1 MIFVDRYL
9 YRPCLFHSRQR
20 NVKEGDSKWTV
31 VPDTVLQ
38 NDDGLGVIAQL
49 RDEETGGHLKL
60 RLSAVLSDGSV
71 LRMHINDDDSP
82 RARYE
87 ATEALLENIQASQKI
102 TLDVPSEGSVV
113 GLFGTGRKFVL
124 TFNPFRIDVYENG
137 RLLISGNQRR
147 MLKFER
153 YHQRQ
158 EGEENNDGQWEE
170 TYKTTTDSKPFG
182 PMSVGMDFSFINYEH
197 VYGIPEHA
205 DAFSLRNTKGSTDP
219 YRLFNLD
226 VFEYEINNPM
236 ALYGSVP
243 MMVAHSVDSTVGL
256 LWLNA
261 AETWIDIESSESGV
275 VGLLSN
281 LVSGDQAKSRQT
293 HWMSENG
300 VIDVY
305 FMTGPTVADVM
316 SQNARLV
323 GTTPLPPYYS
333 IGYHQCRWNYYTQE
347 EVAEVDSS
355 FDAQDIPLDAI
366 WLDVEYTEGRSK
378 KYFTWDPTAFSHHR
392 ELITNLTSR
401 GRRLITIIDPH
412 IKRDANYPIYNEGVE
427 NNYFVKTKDGNDYDG
442 WCWPG
447 SSSWPDYFNPAV
459 RKWWESKFA
468 PEFFPGFEGGIV
480 DIWNDMNEPSVFSG
494 PEVTCPKDIKHYG
507 DWENRDV
514 HNIYGMLMTKTT
526 FNGLVTHRPNL
537 RPFILTR
544 AFFVGSQRYC
554 AAWTGDNMAKWE
566 HLKATIPMILSL
578 SVVGMTFSGADVPGF
593 FYNPEEELVIR
604 WYQAAAF
611 QPFFRAHA
619 HIDTKRREP
628 YLYPEP
634 TMKLLREAL
643 RTRYVY
649 LPLMYTLFH
658 ENEVSGMPVMRPL
671 WFHFP
676 QDLNSFSAD
685 ESFLLGDSLLVHPVM
700 DAGAT
705 TVDVY
710 FPGDESVEWLRVE
723 TNEKFR
729 GGKLAKIP
737 VTISSIPFFHLAG
750 KIIPTRRRIR
760 RSAALTLGDPIT
772 LEVVLDSNLKSNGK
786 LYLDD
791 GYTYNYRTAED
802 SLESVFSFEYN
813 TLRYK

>member
-1 MIFVDRYL
+1 MIVG
-9 YRPCLFHSRQR
+9 SVGQA
-20 NVKEGDSKWTV
+20 K
-31 VPDTVLQ
+31 
-38 NDDGLGVIAQL
+38 DGLGVVAQL
-49 RDEETGGHLKL
+49 KDEMTAGVLEL
-60 RLSAVLSDGSV
+60 RLSAVLIDGSV
-71 LRMHINDDDSP
+71 LRMYINDKEST
-82 RARYE
+82 RGRFE
-87 ATEALLENIQASQKI
+87 ATEALVDNVPSQKI
-102 TLDVPSEGSVV
+102 TLDSQSHESVT
-113 GLFGTGRKFVL
+113 GRFGNARKFVL
-124 TFNPFRIDVYENG
+124 TFSPFRIDVYE
-137 RLLISGNQRR
+137 RDRILVSGNQRN
-147 MLKFER
+147 MLKFEQYR
-153 YHQRQ
+153 PRQ
-158 EGEENNDGQWEE
+158 EGEENSDGQWEE
-170 TYKTTTDSKPFG
+170 TYKSTTDSKPYG

-205 DAFSLRNTKGSTDP
+205 DSFSLRNTKGATDP

-226 VFEYEINNPM
+226 VFEYETNNPM

-261 AETWIDIESSESGV
+261 AETWVDIESSDSGSV
-275 VGLLSN
+275 AGLLNN
-281 LVSGDQAKSRQT
+281 LVSGDQTKSRQT
-293 HWMSENG
+293 HWMSETG

-305 FMTGPTVADVM
+305 FMTGPSAADVM
-316 SQNARLV
+316 LQNARLV
-323 GTTPLPPYYS
+323 GATPLPPYYS

-355 FDAQDIPLDAI
+355 FDAQDIPVDAI

-378 KYFTWDPTAFSHHR
+378 KYFTWDPVAFSNHR
-392 ELITNLTSR
+392 QLIGNLTSK

-412 IKRDANYPIYNEGVE
+412 IKRDSNYPVYNEGVE

-468 PEFFPGFEGGIV
+468 PEFFPGFEGGVV

-494 PEVTCPKDIKHYG
+494 PEVTCPKDVKHFG

-514 HNIYGMLMTKTT
+514 HNIYGMLMTKAT
-526 FNGLVTHRPNL
+526 FNGLVTYRPNL

-554 AAWTGDNMAKWE
+554 AAWTGDNMAKWD
-566 HLKATIPMILSL
+566 HMKATIPMILSL

-604 WYQAAAF
+604 WYQAAIF
-611 QPFFRAHA
+611 HPFFRAHG

-628 YLYPEP
+628 YLYPEA

-676 QDLNSFSAD
+676 HDLNSFSVD
-685 ESFLLGDSLLVHPVM
+685 ESYLLGDCILVHPVT

-705 TVDVY
+705 HVDVY
-710 FPGDESVEWLRVE
+710 FPGDESVEWLWIA
-723 TNEKFR
+723 TNEKFY
-729 GGKLAKIP
+729 GGKVAKIP
-737 VTISSIPFFHLAG
+737 VTMSSMPFFHLTG
-750 KIIPTRRRIR
+750 KIVPTRRRVR

-772 LEVVLDSNLKSNGK
+772 LEVVLDSSLKSTGH

-791 GYTYNYRTAED
+791 GYTYNYRTNED
-802 SLESVFSFEYN
+802 YIEGSFSFESN
-813 TLRYK
+813 VLRYK